1 MVCSHCGQPGHTYR
15 CCPNMTEEQKKA
27 KAEEIKKK
35 KEEVIQRRIQRQQ
48 REEQRRRRNEE
59 LQRQQEESTRQLQL
73 PKTLFTIS
81 NPMDYEVAIYW
92 TYNKPEH
99 GNTIIAK
106 HFSYCAP
113 HSSVPMSCKKEIHR
127 IIIIPFLEVV
137 NPGRTDAIKTFRLNR
152 NGEVP
157 YQTVFDVK
165 LDNYDGADIII
176 EKDYQPP
183 KSEIDLWKEC
193 ALKSKF
199 LLDQIYNL
207 TGGVDKDG
215 NVSKEEF
222 ENIAPMLDMIQDIS
236 IPSTCTE
243 IDKERAGVPSG
254 LTNIT

>member
-1 MVCSHCGQPGHTYR
+1 
-15 CCPNMTEEQKKA
+15 MTEEQKKA

-35 KEEVIQRRIQRQQ
+35 KEEVTQRRNQRRQREEEIQRRQS
-48 REEQRRRRNEE
+48 E
-59 LQRQQEESTRQLQL
+59 LQRRKEL
-73 PKTLFTIS
+73 PASRYTVS
-81 NPMDYEVAIYW
+81 NPMDYEVVIYW
-92 TYNKPEH
+92 TFSKPEY
-99 GNTIIAK
+99 GNNYRARV
-106 HFSYCAP
+106 FSYCGP
-113 HSSVPMSCKKEIHR
+113 HSSVSITCKKELHR
-127 IIIIPFLEVV
+127 LIMIPFLEVTV
-137 NPGRTDAIKTFRLNR
+137 PGRVDAIQYITLNE

-157 YQTVFDVK
+157 YQTAFDM
-165 LDNYDGADIII
+165 NMEEYDGTEIII
-176 EKDYQPP
+176 DKEYTP

-199 LLDQIYNL
+199 LLDQIYML

-243 IDKERAGVPSG
+243 IDRERAGIPSG

>member
-1 MVCSHCGQPGHTYR
+1 MVCSHCHQAGHTYR
-15 CCPNMTEEQKKA
+15 TCPTMTEEQKKA

-35 KEEVIQRRIQRQQ
+35 KEEVTQRRNQRRQ
-48 REEQRRRRNEE
+48 REEERQRRQTE
-59 LQRQQEESTRQLQL
+59 LQRRQQL
-73 PKTLFTIS
+73 PASRYTVS
-81 NPMDYEVAIYW
+81 NPMDYEVVIYW
-92 TYNKPEH
+92 TFSKPEY
-99 GNTIIAK
+99 GNNYRARV
-106 HFSYCAP
+106 FSYCGP
-113 HSSVPMSCKKEIHR
+113 HSSISITCKKELHR
-127 IIIIPFLEVV
+127 LIMIPFLEVTV
-137 NPGRTDAIKTFRLNR
+137 PGRVDAIQHITLNE

-157 YQTVFDVK
+157 YQTAFDM
-165 LDNYDGADIII
+165 NMEEYDGTEIII
-176 EKDYQPP
+176 DKEYTPP
-183 KSEIDLWKEC
+183 KSEMDLWKEC

-199 LLDQIYNL
+199 LLDQIYKL